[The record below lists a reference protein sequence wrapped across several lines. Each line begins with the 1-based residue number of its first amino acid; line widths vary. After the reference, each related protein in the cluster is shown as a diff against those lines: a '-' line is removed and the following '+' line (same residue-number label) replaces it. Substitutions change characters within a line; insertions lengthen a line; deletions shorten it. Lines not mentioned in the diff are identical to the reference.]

1 MTSAEYFLPCKVT
14 YSQATEINAF
24 GCHCSAQDVHQ
35 LSWWHG
41 SLLERLIW
49 LISYI
54 DFQMFKRT
62 FSLRVT
68 PLGQKGFFYVC
79 CFLFTNHLLQIF
91 VSVFLRNIGLQ
102 LYFLVMSWS
111 GFGIGIAWYKD
122 HSFRERIAK
131 NHNLFIFLTR
141 LYKFVLF
148 LPEMVHRPDQ
158 RGQLCLEFPLWED
171 FSQKFYFF

>member
-1 MTSAEYFLPCKVT
+1 MTSAEYFPPCQVT

-24 GCHCSAQDVHQ
+24 GCHCSAQDVHP

-68 PLGQKGFFYVC
+68 PFGQKGFFYVC